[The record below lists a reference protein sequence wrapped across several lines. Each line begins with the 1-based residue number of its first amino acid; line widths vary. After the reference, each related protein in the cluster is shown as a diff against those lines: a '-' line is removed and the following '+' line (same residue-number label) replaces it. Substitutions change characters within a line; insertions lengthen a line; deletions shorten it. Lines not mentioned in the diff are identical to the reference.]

1 MFLAEIGDK
10 TFILTM
16 ISMKELGVC
25 ITFFTSC
32 ITLCSM
38 HLLASVFGWGVS
50 FVVPAFWTKLVAS
63 ILFVVIGILMFMY
76 ACYDNDPNAFDTCFG
91 KQGQSFTLTTKEP
104 ASLEDVDEKLR
115 ELEKLAKDVEK
126 AVHDQK
132 EGGDKDKHSSSDSD
146 GHHTSSDEEDGK
158 HHSSDSDDHSD
169 DEHSDSD
176 SSSCNDGRD
185 HDTVHN
191 APHHIRKQ
199 TTMSYAPDLNSLKTV
214 KHSKPDE
221 HGHHDHHKET
231 YMSLKLEGK
240 KLQRF
245 CCCGMSQYVL
255 LPMMLVAG
263 EMCDKTQIVAV
274 SMAPN
279 YGFQSILFCV
289 IGILMFVY
297 ACSKIFIECFTNRFW
312 LDIFAGFMFMIFGLY
327 EIIGEL
333 VMENSNT
340 WAERKV

>member
-63 ILFVVIGILMFMY
+63 ILFCVIGILMFVY
-76 ACYDNDPNAFDTCFG
+76 ACYERDPHTVDAHLG
-91 KQGQSFTLTTKEP
+91 KQGQAYTLSHREP
-104 ASLEDVDEKLR
+104 APVEEK
-115 ELEKLAKDVEK
+115 V
-126 AVHDQK
+126 DQK
-132 EGGDKDKHSSSDSD
+132 EGGDKDKDSSSSGSGDSS
-146 GHHTSSDEEDGK
+146 GSDEEDG
-158 HHSSDSDDHSD
+158 HSNGSGSHSSDSHKSGT
-169 DEHSDSD
+169 D
-176 SSSCNDGRD
+176 SSSDQSDGNGSCHDGRD

-191 APHHIRKQ
+191 APNHIRKQ
-199 TTMSYAPDLNSLKTV
+199 TTMSYAPNLDSLKTV
-214 KHSKPDE
+214 KHSKADE
-221 HGHHDHHKET
+221 HGHHDHHKER
-231 YMSLKLEGK
+231 YMSLKIEGK

-279 YGFQSILFCV
+279 YGFQSIA
-289 IGILMFVY
+289 IGGVFAQFFSVGL
-297 ACSKIFIECFTNRFW
+297 ACLCSKIFIECFTNRFW